1 MNRRLSREEAIKL
14 LYQMSINKSTVEEA
28 LEDFPENYEED
39 LEQIDLAYMR
49 NIISG
54 VYENM
59 SMLDEKIEKHLVN
72 WKMSRISKINIA
84 ILRACTYEIISDTET
99 SAAVF
104 INEAV
109 EIAKKYSEDKSIGF
123 INGVLDRIAKTEG
136 RI

>member
-1 MNRRLSREEAIKL
+1 
-14 LYQMSINKSTVEEA
+14 MSINKSTVEEA

-39 LEQIDLAYMR
+39 IEQIDLAYMR